1 MNASLPTVV
10 LVHGAWH
17 TPPNYQ
23 SYIDALKAQGFTVHC
38 PHLPSCNGASPP
50 TASLA
55 EDVACVRDVV
65 KPLVEAGE
73 RVLMLLHSYGGAVG
87 TDAVEGLTFFDRRA
101 AGQLGGVIHLLYLC
115 AYILQPGSTIFG
127 VVKEAGMDHLW
138 PQFVDNAADGSTFP
152 KDPVQLFFGSVDKDV
167 VDKALPHLVRS
178 PMSAFTAETKGAAWR
193 SVPATYVFTQQD
205 YSVPRVYQDL
215 MVEKVR
221 AEGVVLR
228 TEDYETSHSVF
239 ITKQEEMVQAVR
251 KAAEDERNPK

>member
-1 MNASLPTVV
+1 MATSLPTVF

-17 TPPNYQ
+17 TPSNYQ
-23 SYIDALKAQGFTVHC
+23 SYIDALKARGFSVHC
-38 PHLPSCNGASPP
+38 PRLPSCNGASPP
-50 TASLA
+50 NASFP

-65 KPLVEAGE
+65 QRLVEAGE

-87 TDAVEGLTFFDRRA
+87 TDAVEGLAFSNRKA
-101 AGQLGGVIHLLYLC
+101 AGQSGGVIHLLYLC
-115 AYILQPGSTIFG
+115 AYILPPGSTIFG

-138 PQFVDNAADGSTFP
+138 PRFVDNAADGSTFP
-152 KDPVQLFFGSVDKDV
+152 KDPVQLFFGGVDKEV

-178 PMSAFTAETKGAAWR
+178 PMSAFTTETKGSVWR
-193 SVPATYVFTQQD
+193 SVPISYVFTQQD
-205 YSVPRVYQDL
+205 YSVPRVYQDI

-221 AEGVVLR
+221 KDGVVPR

-239 ITKQEEMVQAVR
+239 ITRQEEMVQAVV